1 MEWNDRA
8 VVLSARP
15 HGEAAAI
22 VDLMTREHGRHAG
35 LVHGGRSTRM
45 RGVLEPGTLVAAT
58 WYARLSEHLGRL
70 KIEPIRHHAA
80 AVMDD
85 AGRLSALTAACA
97 VVSATTAERHPHPE
111 IFDGLCALLDLLGSS
126 AWAEAYA
133 RWELALLGELGFPLD
148 LSTASASG
156 NDYPAHVSVIDG
168 RTKSAAEERVGPT
181 LPLPAFLLGR
191 GPGGASEVS
200 DALTLTGHFIE
211 RHLLAGPLPPA
222 RVRLADRFRG
232 PPRSG

>member
-22 VDLMTREHGRHAG
+22 VDLMTRERGRHAG

-45 RGVLEPGTLVAAT
+45 RGSLEPGTLVAAS
-58 WYARLSEHLGRL
+58 WYARLPEQLGRL

-85 AGRLSALTAACA
+85 AGRLAALTAACA
-97 VVSATTAERHPHPE
+97 LVSATTAERHPHPE
-111 IFDGLCALLDLLGSS
+111 IFDGLSVLLDLLEST

-133 RWELALLGELGFPLD
+133 RWELELLAEAGFPLD
-148 LSTASASG
+148 LSAAAVVSG
-156 NDYPAHVSVIDG
+156 NDYPARVSAIDG
-168 RTKSAAEERVGPT
+168 RAMTAAEAEDRGGAT
-181 LPLPAFLLGR
+181 LPLPSFLLGR

-211 RHLLAGPLPPA
+211 RNLLAGPLPPA
-222 RVRLADRFRG
+222 RVRLAERMR
-232 PPRSG
+232 RS